1 MKELKEYEDH
11 FKDKMKQYEEEL
23 DDLASLERFLKRTSR
38 KVDSTV
44 NDKKDLQEKQSH
56 AKQERNNL
64 KNKLVNEQTKLEY
77 ISEQVVTLET

>member
-44 NDKKDLQEKQSH
+44 NDKKDL
-56 AKQERNNL
+56 
-64 KNKLVNEQTKLEY
+64 
-77 ISEQVVTLET
+77 